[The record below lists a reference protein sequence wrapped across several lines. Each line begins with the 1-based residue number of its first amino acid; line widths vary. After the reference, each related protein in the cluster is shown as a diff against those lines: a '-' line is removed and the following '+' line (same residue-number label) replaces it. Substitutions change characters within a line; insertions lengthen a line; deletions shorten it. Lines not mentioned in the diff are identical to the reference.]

1 MEIHIGKIREENW
14 FELEKGVNSE
24 IDVEKLLV
32 FDEKSHQKLLIDKQ
46 FWEKG
51 SSSSPYSQE
60 NQTKLVFVFV
70 FHKKGRKK
78 ETWLGLV

>member
-1 MEIHIGKIREENW
+1 MELVQKELERMEIHIGKIREENW

-51 SSSSPYSQE
+51 SSSSPYS
-60 NQTKLVFVFV
+60 
-70 FHKKGRKK
+70 
-78 ETWLGLV
+78 